1 MSLTPSSYL
10 LCKKWK
16 FSLYNNSVLPKREAF
31 SLPHFLTNF
40 LLFSLMFSPGSYLS
54 PLTVNS
60 TWWLKSLTVIL
71 YQALMLKQLCL
82 VKFETG
88 HVASAS
94 VSNRFGVASFLTLG
108 RQTLLFIYVVSFHL
122 TPVDDLKRKRSP
134 FILHFFCIC
143 TTSSSL
149 EKKNPPLSTKWSAF
163 LLQVLTLQKMTPP
176 L

>member
-1 MSLTPSSYL
+1 MVTLLARTKDPFPQPTFSL
-10 LCKKWK
+10 LCLQPFRVYGLDPAMST
-16 FSLYNNSVLPKREAF
+16 FSHALVGVLYI
-31 SLPHFLTNF
+31 
-40 LLFSLMFSPGSYLS
+40 S
-54 PLTVNS
+54 PLTFNG

-134 FILHFFCIC
+134 FILHSFCIC

-149 EKKNPPLSTKWSAF
+149 EKKNPPLSTKWPAF

-176 L
+176 P